1 MPSNTP
7 NIIQSLRSA
16 HDPHFKL
23 SGKVG
28 GLENKLTDQV
38 SEIHR
43 TLSKT
48 FVTQRKTLVRVLGL
62 EGRVSELESQ
72 QAAEEQA
79 KEGIDDL
86 LGDILGEDTQEEVS
100 ESEPEVE
107 VGGTKTKTKPKAKK
121 KPRKKTPVAK
131 KATKPKKK
139 PKIKATKK
147 RIKAE
152 NLKKGTVLD
161 DNFKARVM
169 GTDSSGQYL
178 TPEERKRRF
187 KFGDTQP
194 AGVLSAETL
203 QPSSDTEQ
211 IGQAE
216 GAKKSIGASPVSD
229 VLTNSLKAIAGSL
242 DNIKSILGDQSKT
255 QQDAQEDARV
265 AGEQD
270 KAKKKEGMLEKVMGP
285 VKKVGEKLLKPFK
298 SILESAFEFLS
309 KIFFGRIAVKLFEW
323 FTNPENLSKVTSI
336 FNFIKDWWP
345 LIVGGILAVI
355 GPGVT
360 FTVGLIALVT
370 WATVKIVDAVKSI
383 FGFGPKIDE
392 ELKKGQSDFDKDLKK
407 MDEGDNDVDQIESES
422 NTSTPAEVSEVQ
434 DSGQKVTDT
443 SSDIEK
449 PQKMAKG
456 GVVKGKEGVDKVPA
470 MLTAGE
476 FVMTK
481 GAVEKYGVDT
491 LEGLNAAA
499 GGTNKPTLMK
509 QYNEGG
515 TATSMSQEEF
525 VAAAMPGMKM
535 FMEQQNA
542 SVDEN
547 PEAFNG
553 IKLELDRDGKMPNF
567 GEFIYNQGE
576 AEFNKGLEMVQN
588 NESLDPEI
596 KEAVINKAISVRSQT
611 LDDPNFKGDVAF
623 DINKDIPGTAANRLL
638 MRAQAD
644 TTSPAALAGISA
656 DDRARQMNRMGYVG
670 GGLVQNM
677 FDGAKNI
684 FNSLPQVKAGKF
696 ISSKVRAKIAKT
708 KKNIREIKPPST
720 PSSAQTIKQNAQR
733 NSTTYS
739 GSDMPA
745 KGIPNFDADLMRS
758 QSKIR
763 VLGLSV

>member
-38 SEIHR
+38 SQIHK

-107 VGGTKTKTKPKAKK
+107 IGGTKTKTKPKAKK

-147 RIKAE
+147 TIKAE

-161 DNFKARVM
+161 DDFKSRVM
-169 GTDSSGQYL
+169 GTDPSGQYL

-194 AGVLSAETL
+194 AGVLSTETL

-211 IGQAE
+211 IGQGE
-216 GAKKSIGASPVSD
+216 SAKKSIGASPVSD

-265 AGEQD
+265 EGEQD
-270 KAKKKEGMLEKVMGP
+270 KAKKREGMLEKVMGP

-298 SILESAFEFLS
+298 SILESAIEFLT
-309 KIFFGRIAVKLFEW
+309 KIFLGRIAVKLFEW
-323 FTNPENLSKVTSI
+323 FTNPENISKVTSI
-336 FNFIKDWWP
+336 FKFIKDWWP

-383 FGFGPKIDE
+383 FGFGSKIDD
-392 ELKKGQSDFDKDLKK
+392 ELKKGQSDFDKTLK
-407 MDEGDNDVDQIESES
+407 DSDAENEYTSDNQEKDSVETES
-422 NTSTPAEVSEVQ
+422 TDKTPAEISEVQ
-434 DSGQKVTDT
+434 NASQQVTAA
-443 SSDIEK
+443 SSNLENPK
-449 PQKMAKG
+449 KMAKG
-456 GVVKGKEGVDKVPA
+456 GPVMSQDGGKVEGQKGVDKVPA
-470 MLTAGE
+470 MLTEGE
-476 FVMTK
+476 FVMSK
-481 GAVEKYGVDT
+481 GAVQEYGMET
-491 LEGLNAAA
+491 LANMNAAA
-499 GGTNKPTLMK
+499 GGTNKPTLMGGYK
-509 QYNEGG
+509 EGG
-515 TATSMSQEEF
+515 FANITNTMTSSSSNSDGNFSVGINYVAPEEAKER
-525 VAAAMPGMKM
+525 VAAMGMPS
-535 FMEQQNA
+535 MELMDGT
-542 SVDEN
+542 VVPD
-547 PEAFNG
+547 F
-553 IKLELDRDGKMPNF
+553 GKMG
-567 GEFIYNQGE
+567 GEKVTQG
-576 AEFNKGLEMVQN
+576 LQLTRDIMVQN
-588 NESLDPEI
+588 EAPPQKIAQIDELMAMPDAQPESI
-596 KEAVINKAISVRSQT
+596 ATKINQIVPGSMENTMMNV
-611 LDDPNFKGDVAF
+611 GDS
-623 DINKDIPGTAANRLL
+623 ITA
-638 MRAQAD
+638 
-644 TTSPAALAGISA
+644 SA
-656 DDRARQMNRMGYVG
+656 RMNG
-670 GGLVQNM
+670 GGLVQYFQGGGQVQRVQM
-677 FDGAKNI
+677 GRGAAKRRME
-684 FNSLPQVKAGKF
+684 A
-696 ISSKVRAKIAKT
+696 SK
-708 KKNIREIKPPST
+708 IKPIKKKKVT
-720 PSSAQTIKQNAQR
+720 VAYAEEKQNMADKPNTGKSEQE
-733 NSTTYS
+733 
-739 GSDMPA
+739 
-745 KGIPNFDADLMRS
+745 IPSFNVTAMRS
-758 QSKIR
+758 PEKIK
-763 VLGLSV
+763 VLGISV

>member
-107 VGGTKTKTKPKAKK
+107 IGGTKTKTKPKAKK

-131 KATKPKKK
+131 KATKPKKTPVAKKATKPKKK

-147 RIKAE
+147 TIKAE

-161 DNFKARVM
+161 DDFKSRVM
-169 GTDSSGQYL
+169 GTDPSGQYL

-194 AGVLSAETL
+194 AGALSAEKL

-265 AGEQD
+265 EGEQN
-270 KAKKKEGMLEKVMGP
+270 KAKKQEGALEKVMGP
-285 VKKVGEKLLKPFK
+285 VKNVGEKLLKPFK
-298 SILESAFEFLS
+298 SILESAIEFLS
-309 KIFFGRIAVKLFEW
+309 KIFFGRIAIQLFDW
-323 FTNPENLSKVTSI
+323 FTNPENISKVTSI
-336 FNFIKDWWP
+336 FKFIKDFWP
-345 LIVGGILAVI
+345 AIVA
-355 GPGVT
+355 
-360 FTVGLIALVT
+360 ALVAFLPGLLGPVGVIAGIT
-370 WATVKIVDAVKSI
+370 ALLLWGVPKIVNAVKSI
-383 FGFGPKIDE
+383 FGFGPKVDDVIKNESKNLNKDMKNVE
-392 ELKKGQSDFDKDLKK
+392 KGVNDKLKPED
-407 MDEGDNDVDQIESES
+407 DVDQATTETNVDTPDAELSEIQ
-422 NTSTPAEVSEVQ
+422 NNNQEVSKEIDKESV
-434 DSGQKVTDT
+434 
-443 SSDIEK
+443 
-449 PQKMAKG
+449 PAMAKG
-456 GVVKGKEGVDKVPA
+456 GPVMSQDGGKVEGQKGVDKVPA
-470 MLTAGE
+470 MLTEGE
-476 FVMTK
+476 FVMSK
-481 GAVEKYGVDT
+481 GAVQEYGMET
-491 LEGLNAAA
+491 LANMNAAA
-499 GGTNKPTLMK
+499 GGTNKPSMVSSSKSSKTTNIKNSKNYYGGGSVGGDRMSYFGGGSVGSNRMSYFGGGFVGNMK
-509 QYNEGG
+509 NNIGNF
-515 TATSMSQEEF
+515 TSNMKSRASSVTQF
-525 VAAAMPGMKM
+525 VHHHK
-535 FMEQQNA
+535 
-542 SVDEN
+542 
-547 PEAFNG
+547 
-553 IKLELDRDGKMPNF
+553 RDGKNSAQ
-567 GEFIYNQGE
+567 I
-576 AEFNKGLEMVQN
+576 AAS
-588 NESLDPEI
+588 ESNSR
-596 KEAVINKAISVRSQT
+596 KIN
-611 LDDPNFKGDVAF
+611 
-623 DINKDIPGTAANRLL
+623 
-638 MRAQAD
+638 
-644 TTSPAALAGISA
+644 
-656 DDRARQMNRMGYVG
+656 
-670 GGLVQNM
+670 
-677 FDGAKNI
+677 
-684 FNSLPQVKAGKF
+684 
-696 ISSKVRAKIAKT
+696 
-708 KKNIREIKPPST
+708 PPST

-733 NSTTYS
+733 NSATYS

>member
-107 VGGTKTKTKPKAKK
+107 IGGTKTKTKPKAKK

-131 KATKPKKK
+131 KVTKPKKK
-139 PKIKATKK
+139 PKVKATKK
-147 RIKAE
+147 TIKAE

-161 DNFKARVM
+161 DDFKARVM
-169 GTDSSGQYL
+169 GTDPSGRYL

-194 AGVLSAETL
+194 EGALSTETL

-211 IGQAE
+211 IGQAD

-242 DNIKSILGDQSKT
+242 DNIKGILGEQSKT

-270 KAKKKEGMLEKVMGP
+270 KAKKKESALEKVMGP
-285 VKKVGEKLLKPFK
+285 VKNVGEKLLKPFK
-298 SILESAFEFLS
+298 SILESAIEFLS
-309 KIFFGRIAVKLFEW
+309 KIFFGRVAMQLFDW
-323 FTNPENLSKVTSI
+323 FTNPENTSKVTSI
-336 FNFIKDWWP
+336 FKFIKDFWP
-345 LIVGGILAVI
+345 AIVA
-355 GPGVT
+355 
-360 FTVGLIALVT
+360 ALVAFLPGLLGPVGVIAGIT
-370 WATVKIVDAVKSI
+370 ALLLWGVPKIVNAVKAI
-383 FGFGPKIDE
+383 FGFGPKVDDAIKNE
-392 ELKKGQSDFDKDLKK
+392 SKELNKDMKNAEKGVNDKLKPE
-407 MDEGDNDVDQIESES
+407 DDVDQATTET
-422 NTSTPAEVSEVQ
+422 NVDTPDAELSEVQ
-434 DSGQKVTDT
+434 NNNQEVSKEIDKES
-443 SSDIEK
+443 I
-449 PQKMAKG
+449 PAMAKG
-456 GVVKGKEGVDKVPA
+456 GPVMSQDGGKVEGQKGVDKVPA
-470 MLTAGE
+470 MLTEGE
-476 FVMTK
+476 FVMSK
-481 GAVEKYGVDT
+481 GAVQEYGLET
-491 LEGLNAAA
+491 LANMNAAA
-499 GGTNKPTLMK
+499 GGTNKPSMMSSNKSSKITNIKNSKNYYGGGSVGGDRMSYFGGGFVGNMK
-509 QYNEGG
+509 NNIGN
-515 TATSMSQEEF
+515 F
-525 VAAAMPGMKM
+525 VSNVK
-535 FMEQQNA
+535 
-542 SVDEN
+542 
-547 PEAFNG
+547 
-553 IKLELDRDGKMPNF
+553 
-567 GEFIYNQGE
+567 
-576 AEFNKGLEMVQN
+576 
-588 NESLDPEI
+588 
-596 KEAVINKAISVRSQT
+596 SQT
-611 LDDPNFKGDVAF
+611 SSVTKFVHHHQKGGKNSAQIAASESNSRK
-623 DINKDIPGTAANRLL
+623 IN
-638 MRAQAD
+638 
-644 TTSPAALAGISA
+644 
-656 DDRARQMNRMGYVG
+656 
-670 GGLVQNM
+670 
-677 FDGAKNI
+677 
-684 FNSLPQVKAGKF
+684 
-696 ISSKVRAKIAKT
+696 
-708 KKNIREIKPPST
+708 PPST

-733 NSTTYS
+733 NSATYS

>member
-38 SEIHR
+38 SQIHK

-107 VGGTKTKTKPKAKK
+107 IGGTKTKTKPKAKK

-147 RIKAE
+147 TIKAE

-161 DNFKARVM
+161 DDFKSRVM
-169 GTDSSGQYL
+169 GTDPSGQYL

-194 AGVLSAETL
+194 AGVLSTETL

-211 IGQAE
+211 IGQAD

-242 DNIKSILGDQSKT
+242 DNIKGILGEQSKT

-270 KAKKKEGMLEKVMGP
+270 KAKKREGMLEKVMGP

-298 SILESAFEFLS
+298 SILESAFEFLK
-309 KIFFGRIAVKLFEW
+309 KIFLGRIAMQLFDW
-323 FTNPENLSKVTSI
+323 FTNPENISKVTSI

-383 FGFGPKIDE
+383 FGFGPKIDD
-392 ELKKGQSDFDKDLKK
+392 ELKKGQSDFDKTLK
-407 MDEGDNDVDQIESES
+407 DSDVENEYTSDNQEKDSVETES
-422 NTSTPAEVSEVQ
+422 TDKTPAEISEVQ
-434 DSGQKVTDT
+434 NAGQQVTAA
-443 SSDIEK
+443 SSNLENPK
-449 PQKMAKG
+449 KMAKG
-456 GVVKGKEGVDKVPA
+456 GPVMSQDGGKVEGQKGVDKVPA
-470 MLTAGE
+470 MLTEGE
-476 FVMTK
+476 FVMSK
-481 GAVEKYGVDT
+481 GAVQEYGMET
-491 LEGLNAAA
+491 LANMNAAA
-499 GGTNKPTLMK
+499 GGTNKPGM
-509 QYNEGG
+509 
-515 TATSMSQEEF
+515 MSSSN
-525 VAAAMPGMKM
+525 KSSKTT
-535 FMEQQNA
+535 N
-542 SVDEN
+542 
-547 PEAFNG
+547 
-553 IKLELDRDGKMPNF
+553 IKNSS
-567 GEFIYNQGE
+567 
-576 AEFNKGLEMVQN
+576 NKSSKITN
-588 NESLDPEI
+588 IKNSSNKSLKTTNI
-596 KEAVINKAISVRSQT
+596 KNSR
-611 LDDPNFKGDVAF
+611 N
-623 DINKDIPGTAANRLL
+623 
-638 MRAQAD
+638 
-644 TTSPAALAGISA
+644 
-656 DDRARQMNRMGYVG
+656 YYG
-670 GGLVQNM
+670 GGLVGGDRMSYYGGGSVSGDRISYFGGGFVGNVKNNIGNFTSNM
-677 FDGAKNI
+677 KSRASSITQFVHHHKRDGKNSAQI
-684 FNSLPQVKAGKF
+684 AASENNS
-696 ISSKVRAKIAKT
+696 RKI
-708 KKNIREIKPPST
+708 NPPST
-720 PSSAQTIKQNAQR
+720 PSSAQTIKQNAQK
-733 NSTTYS
+733 NSATYS
-739 GSDMPA
+739 GSDAPA
-745 KGIPNFDADLMRS
+745 KGIPNFDASLMRS